1 MSILLEP
8 PTFQAGEDS
17 NDGFAIMLSRFEPTA
32 GAHDGAITAVVWLE
46 PVPVVF
52 GMKLTLVVVEVEAV
66 VIVVDVIVVVAM
78 ADDVAA
84 ANVLEMDDEIAA
96 AFW

>member
-1 MSILLEP
+1 M
-8 PTFQAGEDS
+8 
-17 NDGFAIMLSRFEPTA
+17 
-32 GAHDGAITAVVWLE
+32 
-46 PVPVVF
+46 VF